1 MRDKTKNLYDPN
13 RFSRLRTFLPKRVEF
28 IALLLIKKVAYVALM
43 LFAISVLSFVVVNA
57 APNNFFYGG
66 DLNPNMTAEN
76 IERLKAV
83 YGLDK
88 GLSERYFSWLK
99 AILRLDFG
107 ISFVNGKPV
116 GDEIVN
122 RLGVTMTISLTS
134 MALTFAFSLWLGI
147 KAGLSG
153 GKFFDRFCKQAALIS
168 YAFPSFYLALLLV
181 MVFSVWLGWFPIA
194 GLESAQAKSGVWRY
208 ADMAWHLALPIAVV
222 VLGGFGSLTL
232 YIRALTVEIAKSDY
246 VFYAQARG
254 LKQSVIIRRYII
266 PNLYPPIVT
275 ILGLS
280 LPGVIGGS
288 VILESVFSINGTG
301 LLFYQSAL
309 SRDYPTIMGVLIIGA
324 FLTLLGNIIAD
335 LVLLKLNP
343 YYRAGIANGR

>member
-1 MRDKTKNLYDPN
+1 M
-13 RFSRLRTFLPKRVEF
+13 
-28 IALLLIKKVAYVALM
+28 LL
-43 LFAISVLSFVVVNA
+43 AISILSFVVVNA

-66 DLNPNMTAEN
+66 DLNPNMTPEN

-88 GLSERYFSWLK
+88 SVAERYFAWIG

-107 ISFVNGKPV
+107 VSFSSGRLVR
-116 GDEIVN
+116 DEIID
-122 RLGVTMTISLTS
+122 RLGVTMSISLIS
-134 MALTFAFSLWLGI
+134 MALIFALSLWLGI
-147 KAGLSG
+147 KAALNG
-153 GKFFDRFCKQAALIS
+153 GRVFDRFCKQAALIS

-181 MVFSVWLGWFPIA
+181 MILSVWLGWFPIA
-194 GLESAQAKSGVWRY
+194 GLEGAEAKVGVWRY
-208 ADMAWHLALPIAVV
+208 ADMAWHLALPIAVA

-232 YIRALTVEIAKSDY
+232 YIRALTIEIDKSDY
-246 VFYAQARG
+246 IFYARARG
-254 LKQSVIIRRYII
+254 LKRNKIVRRYVI

-275 ILGLS
+275 TLGLS

-288 VILESVFSINGTG
+288 VILESVFSINGMG

-309 SRDYPTIMGVLIIGA
+309 SRDYPTIMGILIIGA

-335 LVLLKLNP
+335 LVLMKLNP
-343 YYRAGIANGR
+343 YYRAGAANG